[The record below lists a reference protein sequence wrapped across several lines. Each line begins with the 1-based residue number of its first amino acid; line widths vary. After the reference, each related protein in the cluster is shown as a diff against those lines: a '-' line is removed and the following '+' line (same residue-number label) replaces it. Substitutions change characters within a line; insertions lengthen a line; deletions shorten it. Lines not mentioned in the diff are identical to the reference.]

1 MEMKKIEAETLEE
14 AYSKAAKELA
24 CSVTEINYEI
34 VQHPTTG
41 MMGLF
46 KKPAIIIAVKKVI
59 ASTTNNKSENK
70 EVNNEKAPEKEALE
84 QDATETEVSKESV
97 TSTNS
102 FITVTPKKKTQADS
116 GKKLDTKK
124 SEVEEVTEATEVK
137 NSEEEK
143 SSEDN
148 FNTVSSVIDND
159 DIVDGFFNNE
169 EKKEVEK
176 TVIKKDNNETAVP
189 EESEILEAESVESL
203 EFDDDR
209 DSPENRERS
218 IEIENKLK
226 VLIAAGCFEID
237 TVEVDVFNGIAHIFV
252 DGEDAALLIGKEG
265 YRYNALSYMLFNWI
279 NSAYDLYIK
288 LEIAEF
294 IQTQEEMIDN
304 YLKPIAEHIIEHG
317 RGKTKPLDGILVQIA
332 LEKLRAMFPN
342 KYIAIKT
349 GKDGKK
355 FILINNFNSQK
366 PN

>member
-1 MEMKKIEAETLEE
+1 MEMKRIEAETLEE
-14 AYSKAAKELA
+14 AYSKAAKELS
-24 CSVTEINYEI
+24 CSITEINYEI
-34 VQHPTTG
+34 VQHPNTG

-46 KKPAIIIAVKKVI
+46 KKPAIIIAVKKLVESTVDTEKDIENKNSSI
-59 ASTTNNKSENK
+59 AITPKKGNKSDI
-70 EVNNEKAPEKEALE
+70 EKQSEPEKEKIE
-84 QDATETEVSKESV
+84 KTTEEES
-97 TSTNS
+97 
-102 FITVTPKKKTQADS
+102 TV
-116 GKKLDTKK
+116 
-124 SEVEEVTEATEVK
+124 EI
-137 NSEEEK
+137 EK
-143 SSEDN
+143 SSVESN
-148 FNTVSSVIDND
+148 FDAVSTVIENKDA
-159 DIVDGFFNNE
+159 IVDSFFNDGSKIE
-169 EKKEVEK
+169 TKKAE
-176 TVIKKDNNETAVP
+176 IKKVKER
-189 EESEILEAESVESL
+189 EEFQDDSSKSLESL

-218 IEIENKLK
+218 IEIENKIK
-226 VLIAAGCFEID
+226 KLIEAGCFEID

-279 NSAYDLYIK
+279 NSTYDLYIK

-304 YLKPIAEHIIEHG
+304 YLKPIAEHILEHG

-366 PN
+366 TN

>member
-1 MEMKKIEAETLEE
+1 MQMKRIEAETLEE
-14 AYSKAAKELA
+14 AYSKAAKELS
-24 CSVTEINYEI
+24 CSITEINYEI
-34 VQHPTTG
+34 VQHPNTG

-46 KKPAIIIAVKKVI
+46 KKPAIIIAVKKLVDSTNREKDIENENSSITVRPKKSDKNDIKKQSEPEPEAIEKITEAESTEKNVESNFDAVSTVI
-59 ASTTNNKSENK
+59 ENK
-70 EVNNEKAPEKEALE
+70 
-84 QDATETEVSKESV
+84 DA
-97 TSTNS
+97 
-102 FITVTPKKKTQADS
+102 
-116 GKKLDTKK
+116 
-124 SEVEEVTEATEVK
+124 
-137 NSEEEK
+137 
-143 SSEDN
+143 
-148 FNTVSSVIDND
+148 
-159 DIVDGFFNNE
+159 IVDSFFNNE
-169 EKKEVEK
+169 EKIETKKPE
-176 TVIKKDNNETAVP
+176 IKKAKEREEVQDNSSN
-189 EESEILEAESVESL
+189 SFESL

-226 VLIAAGCFEID
+226 KLIESGCFEID

-279 NSAYDLYIK
+279 NSTYDLYIK

-304 YLKPIAEHIIEHG
+304 YLKPIAEHILEHG

-366 PN
+366 NS

>member
-1 MEMKKIEAETLEE
+1 MEMKRIEAETLEE
-14 AYSKAAKELA
+14 AYSKAAKELS

-34 VQHPTTG
+34 VQHPSVG

-46 KKPAIIIAVKKVI
+46 KKSAIIIAVKKVVES
-59 ASTTNNKSENK
+59 AVHSG
-70 EVNNEKAPEKEALE
+70 NNEK
-84 QDATETEVSKESV
+84 KESIK
-97 TSTNS
+97 SKNS
-102 FITVTPKKKTQADS
+102 SITITPKKSEKAD
-116 GKKLDTKK
+116 GGNQPELEK
-124 SEVEEVTEATEVK
+124 EEIEKVTEIESTVEA
-137 NSEEEK
+137 EK
-143 SSEDN
+143 SLESN
-148 FNTVSSVIDND
+148 FNAISTVIEDKD
-159 DIVDGFFNNE
+159 AIVDSFFNNE
-169 EKKEVEK
+169 EKTE
-176 TVIKKDNNETAVP
+176 IKKVQ
-189 EESEILEAESVESL
+189 ESKKVQDDTIKAVESL

-209 DSPENRERS
+209 DSPENRKLS

-226 VLIAAGCFEID
+226 KLIEAGCFEID

-279 NSAYDLYIK
+279 NSSYDLYIK

-366 PN
+366 TN